1 MYPRRP
7 RIAVHA
13 VLILLLSGAPGAWAE
28 TNLLQ
33 GTVQAEDLPE
43 GCAVQ
48 ATPGADVD
56 PLEASGPR
64 FSVVYEDGTFRF
76 FDLPAGSWTLSV
88 VTSTGLLLPP
98 AEGEAPVVQIG
109 TGTQEVSLAV
119 ASTPT
124 EAPTA
129 AAAPPEK
136 EGSKAWIWAT
146 VGGVLGAVALAVI
159 LSGGSDEGQPCDPAA
174 SPSVPCQ

>member
-1 MYPRRP
+1 MHLRHP
-7 RIAVHA
+7 RIVVHA
-13 VLILLLSGAPGAWAE
+13 VLIVLLSGVPGAWAE
-28 TNLLQ
+28 SNLLQ
-33 GTVQAEDLPE
+33 GTVQAEDLPA

-64 FSVVYEDGTFRF
+64 FAVVYEDGTFRF

-88 VTSTGLLLPP
+88 VTSTGLPLPP
-98 AEGEAPVVQIG
+98 VEGEAPVVQIS
-109 TGTQEVSLAV
+109 TGTQEVALVV

-124 EAPTA
+124 DAPA
-129 AAAPPEK
+129 AAAPPPAK
-136 EGSKAWIWAT
+136 GGGKNWIWAT

-174 SPSVPCQ
+174 SPSVPCP